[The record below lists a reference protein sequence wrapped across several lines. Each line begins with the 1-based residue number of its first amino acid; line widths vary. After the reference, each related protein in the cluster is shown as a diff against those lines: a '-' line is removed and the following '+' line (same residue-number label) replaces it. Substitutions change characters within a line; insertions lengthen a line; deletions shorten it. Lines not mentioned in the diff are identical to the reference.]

1 MLFTIP
7 PAFAQQSPPPPPPT
21 PIATPAPTN
30 SENPAPSATPSETPS
45 PTPTPKQAIVANP
58 ASIATNIGVE
68 QSITV
73 RGVAGPLSAT
83 LDNKIAS
90 ITVNGLSILLGPIR
104 NGTATLHVV
113 DTPTNAAIDIPI
125 RIAPNAGT
133 IASQILLKVTGDNVD
148 PAFIA
153 TQAGFALNRTTQAA
167 PGAAIQY
174 GQITPPALPL
184 GSGGS
189 TVLSVPITIAGGTQY
204 LDVNG
209 TTQITVQ
216 NVAAQPFDPPLLHYS
231 DDPERT
237 NADGVLYRGTVSDA
251 QPVRLYDYHE
261 NGADLRRLVIVLTS
275 TSTAPSSV
283 QAIERFSGPNPDVM
297 TVGHAV
303 TRDFLVNKTRNQG
316 LVFDLDNNAPFF
328 LHDVLMHDR
337 DGVAS
342 ATDFKVLSGGPVNF
356 TVLAVSPGVNA
367 AALLDGPMLPGDGR
381 DRHGI
386 FSLIGYGTQ
395 SLAYAAGAADAVVDL
410 GDREPTVP
418 SAIPNQR
425 GKDFGDYGVLFSFNF
440 TLSNPT
446 ATPQTVYLYE
456 SPRGGPARASYLID
470 NESLPIELGC
480 ATSSRSA
487 TDPPHRYLIRAFTLA
502 PGASETHVVRTMT
515 DGGSN
520 LPIVLGAGI
529 TAPQL
534 TTPPISAP
542 DGCFP
547 KPQTVV
553 PGPTPSPNPAL

>member
-1 MLFTIP
+1 LV
-7 PAFAQQSPPPPPPT
+7 
-21 PIATPAPTN
+21 AT
-30 SENPAPSATPSETPS
+30 
-45 PTPTPKQAIVANP
+45 P
-58 ASIATNIGVE
+58 ASIATNIGV
-68 QSITV
+68 QQTIAVS
-73 RGVAGPLSAT
+73 GAAGPLTAT

-90 ITVNGLSILLGPIR
+90 VTVTGLAIVLGPIR
-104 NGTATLHVV
+104 NGTAILHIA
-113 DTPTNAAIDIPI
+113 DTPTGASLDVPV

-133 IASQILLKVTGDNVD
+133 IAPQILLKVTGDTVD
-148 PAFIA
+148 PAFIT
-153 TQAGFALNRTTQAA
+153 TQAAFALNRTTQAA

-174 GQITPPALPL
+174 GQIAAPALPL
-184 GSGGS
+184 GPGGS
-189 TVLSVPITIAGGTQY
+189 TLLSIPITIAGGGQY
-204 LDVNG
+204 LDVAG

-216 NVAAQPFDPPLLHYS
+216 NVAAQPFFPPLLHYS

-237 NADGVLYRGTVSDA
+237 NADGVLYRGTITDT

-261 NGADLRRLVIVLTS
+261 NGADLRRLVIALTS

-303 TRDFLVNKTRNQG
+303 TRDFLVNKTHNQG

-328 LHDVLMHDR
+328 LHDVLMHNR

-342 ATDFKVLSGGPVNF
+342 ATDLRLLSGGPVNF
-356 TVLAVSPGVNA
+356 TVLAVSPGINPA
-367 AALLDGPMLPGDGR
+367 TLLDTPVLPGDGR
-381 DRHGI
+381 NRHGV
-386 FSLIGYGTQ
+386 FSLTGYGTQ
-395 SLAYAAGAADAVVDL
+395 SLAYAAGAADATVNL

-418 SAIPNQR
+418 SAIPNQS
-425 GKDFGDYGVLFSFNF
+425 GNDFGDYGVLFNFNF
-440 TLSNPT
+440 ALSNPS

-470 NESLPIELGC
+470 NEAQPVELGC

-487 TDPPHRYLIRAFTLA
+487 TEPPHRYLIRAFVLA
-502 PGASETHVVRTMT
+502 PGANETHVVRTMT

-529 TAPQL
+529 TAPEP

-547 KPQTVV
+547 KP
-553 PGPTPSPNPAL
+553 PTAAPSPAPSPSPGL